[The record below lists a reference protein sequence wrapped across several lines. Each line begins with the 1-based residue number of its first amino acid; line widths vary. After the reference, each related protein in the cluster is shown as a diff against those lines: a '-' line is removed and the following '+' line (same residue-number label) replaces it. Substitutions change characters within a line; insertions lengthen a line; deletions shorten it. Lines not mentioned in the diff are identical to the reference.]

1 MMVHEVQHMT
11 LKDERQTDAWEQ
23 WQWLWNAIFYASVLA
38 SFIVAWLGDDPPG
51 ARWRMGLLTAALL
64 LWHAV
69 GMRLA
74 HRGLTTWE
82 ERPGARLAVMVGDV
96 ALWFLLVTLSP
107 AYYIALFGLFLMAFR
122 HLPMRYA
129 LIACGLL
136 VAATVV
142 EQLAGAPLALTDPVI
157 WLFLLMVMV
166 SIVLGFWIS
175 AIIAQS
181 AQRRALLEQLQATQA
196 ELAEARRHEG
206 ILEERQRLAREI
218 HDTLAQGFTSI
229 VMHLEAAEQ
238 ALGSDPAALH
248 RHLDRARSTARA
260 SLAQAR
266 RVIHDLRPELLERQS
281 LPEALDRTAARW
293 QEDNQIYITA
303 TTTGTP
309 IVLAPEIEVTLLRAT
324 QEALANIARHAR
336 ASTVQVTLSYMADL
350 VMLDIQDD
358 GVGLE
363 GAQPAPLSGG
373 FGLHAMRERVA
384 ACGGTLTLESEPG
397 DGTTVVI
404 AIPLNGADEPPA
416 HALPAA

>member
-1 MMVHEVQHMT
+1 
-11 LKDERQTDAWEQ
+11 
-23 WQWLWNAIFYASVLA
+23 
-38 SFIVAWLGDDPPG
+38 
-51 ARWRMGLLTAALL
+51 MGLLTAALL
-64 LWHAV
+64 LWHGV

-74 HRGLTTWE
+74 YRGLTAWDA
-82 ERPGARLAVMVGDV
+82 RPGVRLAVLVGDIV
-96 ALWFLLVTLSP
+96 LWFLLVTMSP
-107 AYYIALFGLFLMAFR
+107 AFYIGLFGLFLMAFR

-136 VAATVV
+136 VAATIF
-142 EQLAGAPLALTDPVI
+142 EQLAGAPLALTDPLI

-175 AIIAQS
+175 AIIEQS
-181 AQRRALLEQLQATQA
+181 AQRRALLEQLQAAQA

-229 VMHLEAAEQ
+229 VMHLEAAEE
-238 ALGSDPAALH
+238 ALDGDPAALH

-260 SLAQAR
+260 SLEQAR

-281 LPEALDRTAARW
+281 LPHALERTAARW
-293 QEDNQIYITA
+293 QADHNIAAAA

-309 IVLAPEIEVTLLRAT
+309 IALAPEIEVTLLRAT
-324 QEALANIARHAR
+324 QEALANIAKHAQ
-336 ASTVQVTLSYMADL
+336 ATAVQVTLSYMADL

-358 GVGLE
+358 GVGLH
-363 GAQPAPLSGG
+363 GAQPSPLPGG
-373 FGLHAMRERVA
+373 FGLYAMRERVA

-397 DGTTVVI
+397 EGTTVVI
-404 AIPLNGADEPPA
+404 AIPLHTKDDAAADAPQ
-416 HALPAA
+416 AA

>member
-1 MMVHEVQHMT
+1 MT

-229 VMHLEAAEQ
+229 VMHLEAA
-238 ALGSDPAALH
+238 
-248 RHLDRARSTARA
+248 
-260 SLAQAR
+260 
-266 RVIHDLRPELLERQS
+266 
-281 LPEALDRTAARW
+281 
-293 QEDNQIYITA
+293 
-303 TTTGTP
+303 
-309 IVLAPEIEVTLLRAT
+309 
-324 QEALANIARHAR
+324 
-336 ASTVQVTLSYMADL
+336 
-350 VMLDIQDD
+350 
-358 GVGLE
+358 
-363 GAQPAPLSGG
+363 
-373 FGLHAMRERVA
+373 
-384 ACGGTLTLESEPG
+384 
-397 DGTTVVI
+397 
-404 AIPLNGADEPPA
+404 
-416 HALPAA
+416 